1 MGPPFFFVNPMLE
14 VVLAVLGILW
24 GVLCTV
30 VGMVAK
36 NLYSRLHNMDERL
49 NGLHETYAKK
59 EDVNRDFTF
68 IQESL
73 KRIEDKLDKKV
84 DK

>member
-1 MGPPFFFVNPMLE
+1 MVPLFSTSWME
-14 VVLAVLGILW
+14 TTVVLTVLGVLW
-24 GVLCTV
+24 GVLSTIM
-30 VGMVAK
+30 GMVAQ
-36 NLYSRLHNMDERL
+36 NLYKRLSNIEDRL
-49 NGLHETYAKK
+49 NSLHVTYAKK
-59 EDVNRDFTF
+59 EDVNRDFTI